1 MTERIFSIKVVLDT
15 TEAKQAADKF
25 EGSLKGAAAK
35 VKDLGD
41 KAGNS
46 KSSIGG
52 LTTAFNNFKGGPI
65 AAGIGLVGTAIIGA
79 GMAAAQAAAEMA
91 AAVEE
96 LTNLARV
103 ANTSVQAFQASSF
116 AAANFGVDAKQL
128 SQIVMNVNKQLGAF
142 DTTGKGKFAKFL
154 EALGD
159 QATITSEQLQQLSG
173 PEQLQALVTQLE
185 DANVPMATQIKLLEG
200 MSAGLSKLIPMFANG
215 GAEAEKMASRF
226 KELNGALLPA
236 DVEVFATYDDAVAN
250 LEAAVG
256 GASSRIMAD
265 VAAMATPLVNL
276 LATISSFVAISK
288 AEQAQLKIASA
299 GNSAAQLEEANKQLK
314 IQQDLLKD
322 LQSTSRTAGPGRAGA
337 GGQGRVDE
345 QKAII
350 EGLKNQIKEL
360 EARTEYEED
369 KARNLAEQNTE
380 TRKSN
385 SESASKV
392 INEGLQL
399 ELANHQALLV
409 AANQGTEAYEK
420 LAREQKKVA
429 DLAKYSADLDKGDV
443 ALSSEDKAGLLAKK
457 EAVLD
462 AEYAREDALKR
473 INEKERE
480 NAALVSQSKSDAEA
494 RAKEEDIR
502 ASNRAGFLKGLED
515 EAALAQLTTEEARTR
530 YGYEKAISE
539 ARLTPE
545 QNAQA
550 LATMEKIIALN
561 KTAADQAKETS
572 RQEGIRSTVE
582 GLEDQLEV
590 LKAVNEEERQRIE
603 IEQTISDLKATGA
616 DAERIR
622 VLNEQ
627 IILQK
632 QRNEMLAQEKQ
643 AVLDLGRAMGNWA
656 SGSKDAI
663 KAVIAQLIQLAAI
676 RAGFGQN
683 SFIGGFLQGVGGSTM
698 RGYAEG
704 GSFNS
709 GETFMVGEKGPE
721 IITSKAPGSVIPNN
735 MLGGG
740 SGGLTQNVSLSI
752 NGSIVASEELDRR
765 FQEFA
770 VAVSSSTQNLL
781 RSQLRTGGVLAHGYS

>member
-52 LTTAFNNFKGGPI
+52 LTSAFNNFKGGPI

-116 AAANFGVDAKQL
+116 AAANFGVEAKQL

-173 PEQLQALVTQLE
+173 PEQLQALVSQLE
-185 DANVPMATQIKLLEG
+185 DANVPMATQIKLMEG
-200 MSAGLSKLIPMFANG
+200 MAAGSSKLIPLYAQN
-215 GAEAEKMASRF
+215 GAEAEKLAARF
-226 KELNGALLPA
+226 RELNGAILPA
-236 DVEVFATYDDAVAN
+236 DAEVFSTYDDAIDG

-276 LATISSFVAISK
+276 LANIASFIAITK
-288 AEQAQLKIASA
+288 AEQSQLNIASA
-299 GNSAAQLEEANKQLK
+299 GSTAKQLVVANEELIK
-314 IQQDLLKD
+314 Q
-322 LQSTSRTAGPGRAGA
+322 R
-337 GGQGRVDE
+337 
-345 QKAII
+345 
-350 EGLKNQIKEL
+350 KEL
-360 EARTEYEED
+360 LELED
-369 KARNLAEQNTE
+369 KAKSTGGGRTGARNTDVDKQQALIQQTQDEIARLEAQRKTEQEAATKLAQENAAGRAQ
-380 TRKSN
+380 
-385 SESASKV
+385 ASKEASSA

-399 ELANHQALLV
+399 EIS
-409 AANQGTEAYEK
+409 NQEK
-420 LAREQKKVA
+420 LAAAAKNSVAAYESELRVQQKVA
-429 DLAKYSADLDKGDV
+429 DLAKFSANLDKEKVNLAPADRA
-443 ALSSEDKAGLLAKK
+443 ALIEQES
-457 EAVLD
+457 
-462 AEYAREDALKR
+462 KR
-473 INEKERE
+473 IDLENQRKDILTQTTEKERE
-480 NAALVSQSKSDAEA
+480 HAALVKQSASDAES
-494 RAKEEDIR
+494 RAQAEAAR
-502 ASNRAGFLKGLED
+502 ASNAAGFIQGLRD
-515 EAALAQLTTEEARTR
+515 ELALAQLTTEEAKTR
-530 YGYEKAISE
+530 YGYEKAIRD
-539 ARLTPE
+539 AALTNE
-545 QNAQA
+545 ERAVA
-550 LATMEKIIALN
+550 VSLTKELIAAN
-561 KTAADQAKETS
+561 KVAADNAKEAS
-572 RQEGIRSTVE
+572 RQEGIKNTTQN
-582 GLEDQLEV
+582 LEDQLAV
-590 LKAVNEEERQRIE
+590 LQAVNDEERQRIE
-603 IEQTISDLKATGA
+603 IEQTIRDAQATGG

-632 QRNEMLAQEKQ
+632 ERNAMIEQEKQ
-643 AVLDLGRAMGNWA
+643 AINDLGKAMGAWA
-656 SGSKDAI
+656 AGSKEAV

-683 SFIGGFLQGVGGSTM
+683 SFIGGVLSGIGGATLK
-698 RGYAEG
+698 GFAEG

-721 IITSKAPGSVIPNN
+721 IITSRAPGSVIPNN
-735 MLGGG
+735 MLGGIG
-740 SGGLTQNVSLSI
+740 GGLTQNVSLSI
-752 NGSIVASEELDRR
+752 NGSIVASDELDRR

-770 VAVSSSTQNLL
+770 VAVSTSTQNLL
-781 RSQLRTGGVLAHGYS
+781 KSQLRTGGVLAHGYS